1 MPRGR
6 GFFKK
11 AWNGL
16 KKANS
21 WLKDNK
27 IISKYGKYIPVYGQT
42 IGKVGEVLGYG
53 RRGGRRLKMNGM
65 GRLAINGGSTRDTR
79 RTYRLLKAKASAYR

>member
-11 AWNGL
+11 VWNGL

-27 IISKYGKYIPVYGQT
+27 IISKYGKYVPKYGRQIST
-42 IGKVGEVLGYG
+42 IGETLGYG
-53 RRGGRRLKMNGM
+53 KRGGRRLKMNGM
-65 GRLAINGGSTRDTR
+65 GRLSINGGSTRDTR
-79 RTYRLLKAKASAYR
+79 RTYRLLKAKAYAYR